1 MVGGLD
7 GIRVLDITQVM
18 AGPFCGM
25 LLADMGAD
33 VIKVEPPAGDST
45 RNAGRRGEPFLAVNR
60 NKRGI
65 AVNLKDP
72 RGQALVRRLAARAD
86 VLVENY
92 RPGVMAQF
100 GLDYATLAAHNP
112 GLVYCSISGFGQ
124 TGPHAHR
131 GGFDLIAQ
139 GMSGLMSV
147 TGEPGRPPVKVGVP
161 ITDLGAGLFAS
172 YAILTALLHRART
185 GEGQSID
192 TSLLEAGIALSVWE
206 ATAYWSTGQVPGP
219 LGSAHRNSAPYQA
232 FRTADGY
239 INVGA
244 QNEKLWEAF
253 CHVLGRADLL
263 GRPEYGG
270 VRNRHANAAQLAALI
285 EGELVRQPSAYWL
298 ERLEAAGIPAGPILN
313 YAQVFSDPHVRHRA
327 MVQEVDHPTAGR
339 LPVLGH
345 PAKLSRTPAAIRR
358 PAPLLGQHTPEV
370 LAEAGYTGA
379 EIEELLAAGVVLHT
393 AAPAE

>member
-1 MVGGLD
+1 MIGGLH
-7 GIRVLDITQVM
+7 GTRVLDITQVM

-33 VIKVEPPAGDST
+33 VVKVEPPAGDST
-45 RNAGRRGEPFLAVNR
+45 RNSGRKGEPYMAVNR

-72 RGQALVRRLAARAD
+72 RGQEIVRKLAAGAD
-86 VLVENY
+86 VLIENY
-92 RPGVMAQF
+92 RPGVMEQF
-100 GLDYATLAAHNP
+100 GLGYADLSAGNP

-124 TGPHAHR
+124 TGPYAHR
-131 GGFDLIAQ
+131 GGFDLVAQ

-147 TGEPGRPPVKVGVP
+147 TGEPNRPPVKVGVP
-161 ITDLGAGLFAS
+161 ITDLGAGLFAT

-185 GEGQSID
+185 GEGQRVD

-206 ATAYWSTGQVPGP
+206 ATSFWSSGKIPGP

-239 INVGA
+239 MNIGA

-253 CHVLGRADLL
+253 CMLIGRTDLMAV
-263 GRPEYGG
+263 PEFQG
-270 VRNRHANAAQLAALI
+270 VRNRHANAVKLAEI
-285 EGELVRQPSAYWL
+285 IDSELMKQPTDHWL
-298 ERLEAAGIPAGPILN
+298 PKLEEAGIPAGPILN
-313 YAQVFSDPHVRHRA
+313 YEQVFNDPHVQFRE
-327 MVQEVDHPTAGR
+327 MVKEMDHPTAGR
-339 LPVLGH
+339 LKALGH

-370 LAEAGYTGA
+370 LAELGYSEG
-379 EIEELLAAGVVLHT
+379 EIAALAAAGVVLHN
-393 AAPAE
+393 AP